1 MWKSRGVIL
10 LPMTKVDL
18 TFKLSRALNDDDLK
32 NISRVHA
39 VYGMFTVRVLPS
51 ADELFVEYDA
61 ARMMSPNEV
70 RGMLEEHGI
79 PLA

>member
-1 MWKSRGVIL
+1 
-10 LPMTKVDL
+10 MTKVDV
-18 TFKLSRALNDDDLK
+18 TFKLSRPLTDDDLK

-51 ADELFVEYDA
+51 GHELFLEYDA
-61 ARMMSPNEV
+61 ARLSPKEA
-70 RGMLEEHGI
+70 RATLEEHGI